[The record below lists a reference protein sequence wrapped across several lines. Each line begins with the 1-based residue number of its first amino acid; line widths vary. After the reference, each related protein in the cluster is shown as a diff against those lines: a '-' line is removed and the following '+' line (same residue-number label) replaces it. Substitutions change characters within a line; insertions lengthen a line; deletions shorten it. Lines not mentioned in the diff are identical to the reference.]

1 MIHLQAIPRS
11 IWLDNSGKQL
21 VQWPIEEIEMLRL
34 KEVNLPKQVLKGG
47 SVLEVSGVT
56 AAQVI

>member
-1 MIHLQAIPRS
+1 MS

-21 VQWPIEEIEMLRL
+21 VQWPIKEIETLRL

-56 AAQVI
+56 AAQVILKKIKIQ